1 MSQLGFGTSPVFFEH
16 ETGNHPECKER
27 LSSVLDSLE
36 ASDLKN
42 QLTYFGAEATNP
54 LEWINKVHLPAY
66 VQEVNEICS
75 RGGGCLDE
83 APTFAGPRSYEA
95 ARLAV
100 STTLTAASKI
110 LDGEIQRAFC
120 ALRPPGHHARPHK
133 AMGFCLFNN
142 AAVAAQFLLDHGQMQ
157 RILIVDFD
165 VHHGNGT
172 QEIFYENEQVFYFS
186 SHQSPLYPGTGLAH
200 ETGSGSGRGLT
211 RNLLFTQGSGDNE
224 YLPRVEAELE
234 LVFKEFNPEILILSA
249 GFDAYEKDPL
259 GGMNLS
265 LEGYYKLT
273 SILNDFANQYCQG
286 RILSVLEGGY
296 HLEDLGKLVM
306 VHLNALTKDS

>member
-16 ETGNHPECKER
+16 ETGDHPECKER
-27 LSSVLDSLE
+27 LSSVLNAFDQ
-36 ASDLKN
+36 SDLKN
-42 QLTYFGAEATNP
+42 QLTCFGAEATNP
-54 LEWINKVHLPAY
+54 LEWINRVHLPAY
-66 VQEVNEICS
+66 VQEINEICS

-110 LDGEIQRAFC
+110 LDGELLRAFC

-142 AAVAAQFLLDHGQMQ
+142 AAVAAQFLIDHGLIQ
-157 RILIVDFD
+157 RVLIVDFD

-172 QEIFYENEQVFYFS
+172 QEIFYENEQVYYFS
-186 SHQSPLYPGTGLAH
+186 FHQSPLYPGTGFPG
-200 ETGSGSGRGLT
+200 ETGAGSGRGST
-211 RNLLFTQGSGDNE
+211 RNILFAHGSGDLE
-224 YLPRVEAELE
+224 VLPRVKTELE
-234 LVFKEFNPEILILSA
+234 TVFKEFSPQILILSA

-259 GGMNLS
+259 GGMNLT
-265 LEGYYKLT
+265 LQGYFDLS
-273 SILNDFANQYCQG
+273 SILVDLANRYCQG

-296 HLEDLGKLVM
+296 NLTDLGKLVM
-306 VHLNALTKDS
+306 THVDALAKDF